1 MSSELR
7 RRKFLRATGAVAV
20 TGLAGCTGEGDDGT
34 TPTTGDEEEE
44 GDDSAGGTDEG
55 SVRIGTILPFTGN
68 LDAYGVG
75 MQAAVDL
82 AVEDING
89 AGGVLGREIEVTHKD
104 SETDATAS
112 SQRYEELVNEDDVV
126 GFVGAAGSG
135 QSVPLAENVAD
146 DGVVQVSPASTTP
159 VLADLG
165 YSEDD
170 LKYFARTAPNDGQ
183 QGIVMGR
190 ILNEDGFIGAQTAAF
205 LYINNPYGE
214 GLAEAA
220 EREFDGETV
229 ASVGYNPDTSDY
241 TSTLDQVFADDPD
254 AVGFVGY
261 PDNGVSII
269 EQWNDG
275 GYGGEWV
282 LSEGL
287 QSQEEFIEPLGDIV
301 EGMYIT
307 VPESASADGSEAFEE
322 KMRDAGTDPTAFSH
336 NSYDAVVLMALAAER
351 AGEISGEAIAQNIRE
366 ISRPPGES
374 VTVGGFEDAKGIL
387 EDGGDVNYEGAS
399 GGVDLNENLEP
410 ITDFSISRIEGGEV
424 GSLESIPREEFEGR
438 L

>member
-1 MSSELR
+1 MSQELR
-7 RRKFLRATGAVAV
+7 RRRFLRATGAVAV
-20 TGLAGCTGEGDDGT
+20 TGLAGCTQNGGG
-34 TPTTGDEEEE
+34 GDE
-44 GDDSAGGTDEG
+44 GGTDEG

-68 LDAYGVG
+68 LDAYGGG

-82 AVEDING
+82 AVEDVNE
-89 AGGVLGREIEVTHKD
+89 AGGILGSEVEVSHKD

-112 SQRYEELVNEDDVV
+112 SQRYEELVNEEGVV

-146 DGVVQVSPASTTP
+146 DGVTQVSPASTTP

-165 YSEDD
+165 YSEEDV
-170 LKYFARTAPNDGQ
+170 KYFARTAPNDGQ

-190 ILNEDGFIGAQTAAF
+190 ILNDGDYIGADTAAF

-220 EREFDGETV
+220 ESDFDGETV
-229 ASVGYNPDTSDY
+229 ASVGYNPDTTDY
-241 TSTLDQVFADDPD
+241 TSTLDRVFADDPD

-287 QSQEEFIEPLGDIV
+287 QSQEEFLDPLGDIV

-307 VPESASADGSEAFEE
+307 VPESASAGGSETFEQ
-322 KMRDAGTDPTAFSH
+322 KMNDAGTDPTAFSH
-336 NSYDAVVLMALAAER
+336 HSYDATILMALAAER
-351 AGEISGEAIAQNIRE
+351 AGEASGDAIARNIRAV
-366 ISRPPGES
+366 SRPPGEA
-374 VTVGGFEDAKGIL
+374 VTVGEFEEAKGIL

-399 GGVDLNENLEP
+399 SNVDLNENLEP

-424 GSLESIPREEFEGR
+424 GSLESIPREEFEGS

>member
-1 MSSELR
+1 MSREPHRSR
-7 RRKFLRATGAVAV
+7 RRFLRATGAVAV
-20 TGLAGCTGEGDDGT
+20 VGLAGCTQNGGDGT
-34 TPTTGDEEEE
+34 TPTTGDGESG
-44 GDDSAGGTDEG
+44 GDGGTDGG

-68 LDAYGVG
+68 LDAYGGG
-75 MQAAVDL
+75 MQAAVDI

-89 AGGVLGREIEVTHKD
+89 AGGVLGREVDVSHKD

-112 SQRYEELVNEDDVV
+112 SQRYQELVNEEGVV

-146 DGVVQVSPASTTP
+146 DGVMQVSPASTTP
-159 VLADLG
+159 VLASLG

-170 LKYFARTAPNDGQ
+170 IKYFGRTAPNDGQ

-190 ILNEDGFIGAQTAAF
+190 ILNDDGYLGADTAAF

-220 EREFDGETV
+220 EAEFDGETV
-229 ASVGYNPDTSDY
+229 ASVGYNPDTTDY
-241 TSTLDQVFADDPD
+241 TSTLDQVFDDDPD

-269 EQWNDG
+269 EQWSDG

-287 QSQEEFIEPLGDIV
+287 QSQEEFLDPLGGVV

-307 VPESASADGSEAFEE
+307 VPESASAEGSETFEQ

-336 NSYDAVVLMALAAER
+336 HSYDATMLMALAAER
-351 AGEISGEAIAQNIRE
+351 AGEASGEAIARNIRAV
-366 ISRPPGES
+366 SRPPGET
-374 VTVGGFEDAKGIL
+374 VTVGDFEEAKGIL
-387 EDGGDVNYEGAS
+387 EDDGEINYEGAS
-399 GGVDLNENLEP
+399 SSVDLNENLEP
-410 ITDFSISRIEGGEV
+410 LTDFSISRIEGGEV
-424 GSLESIPREEFEGR
+424 DGLESIPREEFEGR

>member
-1 MSSELR
+1 M
-7 RRKFLRATGAVAV
+7 TGAVGV
-20 TGLAGCTGEGDDGT
+20 VGLTGCTQSDDGDGGED
-34 TPTTGDEEEE
+34 GD
-44 GDDSAGGTDEG
+44 GDGNGGGNGGGGTDEG
-55 SVRIGTILPFTGN
+55 SVRLGTILPFTGN
-68 LDAYGVG
+68 LDAYGGG
-75 MQAAVDL
+75 MQAAVDI
-82 AVEDING
+82 AVDDING
-89 AGGVLGREIEVTHKD
+89 AGGILGRSVEASHKD

-112 SQRYEELVNEDDVV
+112 SQRYEELVNEEDIV

-146 DGVVQVSPASTTP
+146 DGVMQVSPASTTP

-165 YSEDD
+165 YSDD
-170 LKYFARTAPNDGQ
+170 DIKYFARTAPNDGQ

-190 ILNEDGFIGAQTAAF
+190 ILNDDEYLGAETAAF

-220 EREFDGETV
+220 EAEFDGETV
-229 ASVGYNPDTSDY
+229 ASVGYNPDTTDY

-275 GYGGEWV
+275 GYGGDWV

-287 QSQEEFIEPLGDIV
+287 QSQGEFIEPLGDIV

-307 VPESASADGSEAFEE
+307 VPESASSEGAETFEQ
-322 KMRDAGTDPTAFSH
+322 KMSDAGNDPTAFSH
-336 NSYDAVVLMALAAER
+336 HSYDAVMLMALAAER
-351 AGEISGEAIAQNIRE
+351 AGEVSGEAIARNIRAV
-366 ISRPPGES
+366 SRPPGEA
-374 VTVGGFEDAKGIL
+374 VTVGEFEEAKGIL
-387 EDGGDVNYEGAS
+387 EDDGDVNYEGAS
-399 GGVDLNENLEP
+399 SGVDLNENLEP
-410 ITDFSISRIEGGEV
+410 LTDFSISRIDGGEV
-424 GSLESIPREEFEGR
+424 VGLESIPREEFEGI